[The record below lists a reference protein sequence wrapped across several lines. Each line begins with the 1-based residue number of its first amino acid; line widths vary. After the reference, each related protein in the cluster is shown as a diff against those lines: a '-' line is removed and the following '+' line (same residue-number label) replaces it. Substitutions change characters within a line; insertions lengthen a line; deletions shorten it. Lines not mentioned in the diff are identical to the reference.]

1 MEALIRQLARRLLPK
16 RRRDAIARLFGSDKD
31 LQKVFSKVYQGG
43 LWGAGVGGFY
53 SGTGSHDP
61 EVVLPYVEAMRA
73 HLQGLK
79 RPVRLVDLGCGDF
92 NVGRQLVDCVD
103 SYIGCDVVPELIAR
117 NRREFRFRGLTFEV
131 VNAVE
136 DDLPDGD
143 IVCVRQV
150 LQHLNNRQIGAI
162 VSKLGKYRQWVITE
176 ALPGTSFKSN
186 VDKAAGEHIRLVSGS
201 GVVLT
206 EPPFDVKP
214 SKELVLCEVP
224 QYGGVVRTTSYCF

>member
-1 MEALIRQLARRLLPK
+1 M
-16 RRRDAIARLFGSDKD
+16 FGSDKD

-43 LWGAGVGGFY
+43 LWGEGPGGFY

-61 EVVLPYVEAMRA
+61 GLVLPYIQAMRA
-73 HLQGLK
+73 HLQGLP
-79 RPVRLVDLGCGDF
+79 RPIRLVDLGCGDF

-103 SYIGCDVVPELIAR
+103 SYVGCDVVPELIER
-117 NRREFRFRGLTFEV
+117 NRREFHHPGLTFEV

-150 LQHLNNRQIGAI
+150 LQHLNNRQIGSI
-162 VSKLGKYRQWVITE
+162 VRKLAKYRQWAITE
-176 ALPGTSFKSN
+176 ALPPGSFEAN
-186 VDKAAGEHIRLVSGS
+186 VDKAAGGHIRLVSGS

-206 EPPFDVKP
+206 EPPFDVEP
-214 SKELVLCEVP
+214 SSEIVLCEAP
-224 QYGGVVRTTSYCF
+224 EYGGVVRTTLYSFESIDGR